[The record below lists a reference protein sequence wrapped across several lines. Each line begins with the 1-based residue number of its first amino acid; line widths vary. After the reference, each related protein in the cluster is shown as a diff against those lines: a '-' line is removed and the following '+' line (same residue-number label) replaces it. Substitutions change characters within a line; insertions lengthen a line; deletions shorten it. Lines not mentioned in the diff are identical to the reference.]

1 MYFARHRVSVCTGNS
16 LSELPSVVGSL
27 SSLRTLDVSDNNIV
41 QLPKTLAY
49 IRTLEV
55 CVLGNK
61 LERRNAKHRYMAVHK
76 PCACVFLCVL

>member
-1 MYFARHRVSVCTGNS
+1 MTWIHVFCPSPCVCTGNS

-61 LERRNAKHRYMAVHK
+61 LERRNAKH
-76 PCACVFLCVL
+76 

>member
-27 SSLRTLDVSDNNIV
+27 RSLRTLDVSDNNIV

-61 LERRNAKHRYMAVHK
+61 LERRNAKH
-76 PCACVFLCVL
+76 